1 MINEKAQSQVQML
14 QMPLAKKLQIP
25 EGTKVCVM
33 NPPSGFHADFPTMG
47 DVHQDPVLLF
57 VKEAR
62 ELESRG
68 KPVIEAAKKDQLVWI
83 AYPKAGQMGTDL
95 NRDIIWE
102 LLKPHGI
109 RPVRLVSLDDKWSAI
124 RFRPG

>member
-1 MINEKAQSQVQML
+1 
-14 QMPLAKKLQIP
+14 MPLAKKLQIP
-25 EGTKVCVM
+25 EGAKVCVM
-33 NPPSGFHADFPTMG
+33 NPPSGFRPDFLTMG

-68 KPVIEAAKKDQLVWI
+68 KPVFEAAKKNQLVWI

-102 LLKPHGI
+102 LLKPQGI
-109 RPVRLVSLDDKWSAI
+109 RPVRMVSIDDKWSAI

>member
-1 MINEKAQSQVQML
+1 ML
-14 QMPLAKKLQIP
+14 LVKKLQIP
-25 EGTKVCVM
+25 EGAKVCVM
-33 NPPSGFHADFPTMG
+33 NPPSGFHPDFPTMG

-95 NRDIIWE
+95 NRDIIWK
-102 LLKPHGI
+102 LLKP
-109 RPVRLVSLDDKWSAI
+109 
-124 RFRPG
+124 